1 MQSTAPFRAA
11 FGPFKL
17 DLSTGELRKHGIAI
31 RLQEQPFQLL
41 KALIERQGE
50 VVTKEQLREALWT
63 KDVFVDFDHGLN
75 SALTKLRAALGDSAE
90 VPRYIET
97 VSRRGYRFI
106 GQLEKQAIKKTR
118 GRIMLAVLPFE
129 NLSDDPDQEF
139 FSDGMTEE
147 MITQLSRLD
156 PANLGVIARTSSML
170 YKKTDKNAHQI
181 GLELKVD
188 YVLEGSIRR
197 SSERVRITAQ
207 LIETL
212 DQSHIWGER
221 YDRTF
226 EDILKLQT
234 EAAEQIARSLAIE
247 LLPEFNRILMGS
259 YKTDPET
266 FDNYLRGRYHWN
278 KRIEE
283 GFTKAL
289 QYFYKVVEKDP
300 NYAPAYAG
308 IADTYNIFA
317 LYGSVPARD
326 AYQRA
331 KAAAIKA
338 LEIDDRLAEAHTS
351 LGWARIQ
358 HDWDAAAAE
367 VEHLRALELNPNYAT
382 GHHWYALFL
391 AEVSRFEEAITEINR
406 ALELDPFSRALNA
419 HKGWILYFARRFGD
433 ARLQLEKTVQM
444 DSSFALAVYFL
455 GLTLEQ
461 VGRYPEAIATLRRAV
476 ELSGGHPGGL
486 CGLSHAYAISGDK
499 QQASAVK
506 DELLE
511 MAKQRHVSPYF
522 IAVAFAGIGDNN
534 RAFDYLEQ
542 SFQERSGWMVHLA
555 IEPQLDSLRSDPR
568 FGVLMRRVGLYETTT
583 ARPLALTV
591 GTASEDTKPAGG
603 VAATPSN
610 SEPALASQEI
620 QASSIPSSTSL
631 PKTGLDETEEFEFVR
646 DSDQSLLARLLAR
659 RGLLAAVIVL
669 VLISTGTGIWKYHVK
684 QSTSSVRKIRM
695 AVLPLENLS
704 GDPSQIPFAQGMTE
718 ELITELGRLNP
729 QHLGV
734 IARTTAVHY
743 ADRNI
748 SQIRNDLNADYVI
761 EGGILH
767 AQDDR
772 VRITINLIQ
781 TKDETHVWA
790 ESYEENARDSI
801 GLQRR
806 VAVTIARAVAVNV
819 QLGPLSRSL
828 EVNSEAYD
836 AFFRGRYFWNK
847 RGPDAVERS
856 IHYFQEAIQKD
867 PNYARPY
874 AGLADAF
881 ALLGSTQSGALPP
894 DVAFPKAKQAALRSI
909 ELDPDLAEPHASLG
923 YIKLVYERDS
933 KGAKEEF
940 SRALELDPNYVTA
953 RQWFGQY
960 YLVTGDVPRAIR
972 SVQEAHDLEPASLPV
987 NIALAEAYY
996 FARDFDRAID
1006 QSRKALEL
1014 DPNSALAHFNLGRAY
1029 EMKGMHIEALAEFE
1043 NAQKITPSPATLVPI
1058 GYTMGRAGRKKEA
1071 EQMVAQLNAMS
1082 RQQYVPAI
1090 SFAMIYAGMDDKD
1103 QAFAALE
1110 RAKSEHC
1117 DYIGFLALEPMA
1129 DPFRGDPR
1137 FEKIIH

>member
-1 MQSTAPFRAA
+1 MQSTAPFRAS
-11 FGPFKL
+11 FGPFEL
-17 DLSTGELRKHGIAI
+17 DLSTGELRKHGIAV

-41 KALIERQGE
+41 KALIQRPGE
-50 VVTKEQLREALWT
+50 VVTKEQLREILWP

-75 SALTKLRAALGDSAE
+75 SALTKLRATLADTAE

-97 VSRRGYRFI
+97 VSRRGYRFV
-106 GQLEKQAIKKTR
+106 GQLEKRAIKTTR
-118 GRIMLAVLPFE
+118 GRTMLAVLPFE
-129 NLSDDPDQEF
+129 NLSDGPDQEF

-188 YVLEGSIRR
+188 YILEGSIRR

-207 LIETL
+207 LIQTS
-212 DQSHIWGER
+212 DQSHIWGEG

-247 LLPEFNRILMGS
+247 LLPDFNRVLMYS
-259 YKTDPET
+259 HKTDPET

-317 LYGSVPARD
+317 LYGSVPARE

-338 LEIDDRLAEAHTS
+338 LEIDNRLAEAHTS

-358 HDWDAAAAE
+358 HDWDGGAAE
-367 VEHLRALELNPNYAT
+367 MEHLRALELNPNYAT

-391 AEVSRFEEAITEINR
+391 AEVSRFEEAIREVDR

-419 HKGWILYFARRFGD
+419 HKGWILYFARRFEE

-461 VGRYPEAIATLRRAV
+461 LGRYPEAIAALHRSV
-476 ELSGGHPGGL
+476 ELSAGHPGGL
-486 CGLSHAYAISGDK
+486 CGLSHAYALSGDN
-499 QQASAVK
+499 QQASVVK

-511 MAKQRHVSPYF
+511 MAKRRHVSPYF
-522 IAVAFAGIGDNN
+522 IAVAFAGIGDND

-568 FGVLMRRVGLYETTT
+568 FGALVRRVGLSETTT
-583 ARPLALTV
+583 VRPLAFTV
-591 GTASEDTKPAGG
+591 GTVSGDTKPAG
-603 VAATPSN
+603 AIATEKPSN
-610 SEPALASQEI
+610 SGPGVASRQI
-620 QASSIPSSTSL
+620 QASSIPSPTSL
-631 PKTGLDETEEFEFVR
+631 PETGPDETEEFELAR
-646 DSDQSLLARLLAR
+646 DSDHSLLAGLLAH
-659 RGLLAAVIVL
+659 RGLVAAVIVL
-669 VLISTGTGIWKYHVK
+669 VLITAGIWKYHGK
-684 QSTSSVRKIRM
+684 QSFSSVGKIRI
-695 AVLPLENLS
+695 AVLPLKNLS
-704 GDPSQIPFAQGMTE
+704 GEASQIPFTQGMTE

-729 QHLGV
+729 RHLGV
-734 IARTTAVHY
+734 IARTTAVQY

-790 ESYEENARDSI
+790 ESYEDNAKDSI

-806 VAVTIARAVAVNV
+806 VAVAIAREVNV
-819 QLGPLSRSL
+819 KLGPLRRPV
-828 EVNSEAYD
+828 EVNPEAYD

-856 IHYFQEAIQKD
+856 IHYFQEAIQRD
-867 PNYARPY
+867 PKYARPY

-940 SRALELDPNYVTA
+940 SRALDLDPNYVTA

-960 YLVTGDVPRAIR
+960 YLVTGELQQAIR

-987 NIALAEAYY
+987 NIALAEVYY

-1014 DPNSALAHFNLGRAY
+1014 DPNSTLAYFNLGRAY
-1029 EMKGMHIEALAEFE
+1029 EMKGMHIEALAAFE
-1043 NAQKITPSPATLVPI
+1043 NAQKITASPATLVPI
-1058 GYTMGRAGRKKEA
+1058 GYTLGRAGRKKEA
-1071 EQMVAQLNAMS
+1071 EQVLVQLNAMS
-1082 RQQYVPAI
+1082 RRQYVPAI
-1090 SFAMIYAGMDDKD
+1090 CFAMIYAGMDDKD
-1103 QAFAALE
+1103 QTFAALE
-1110 RAKSEHC
+1110 RAKFEHC
-1117 DYIGFLALEPMA
+1117 DYIGFLPLEPMA

-1137 FEKIIH
+1137 FEKIIR

>member
-11 FGPFKL
+11 FGPFEL

-41 KALIERQGE
+41 KALIECPGE
-50 VVTKEQLREALWT
+50 VVTKEQLREILWP

-75 SALTKLRAALGDSAE
+75 SALTKLRAALGDAAE

-97 VSRRGYRFI
+97 VSRRGYRFV
-106 GQLEKQAIKKTR
+106 GQLEK
-118 GRIMLAVLPFE
+118 
-129 NLSDDPDQEF
+129 
-139 FSDGMTEE
+139 
-147 MITQLSRLD
+147 
-156 PANLGVIARTSSML
+156 
-170 YKKTDKNAHQI
+170 
-181 GLELKVD
+181 
-188 YVLEGSIRR
+188 
-197 SSERVRITAQ
+197 
-207 LIETL
+207 
-212 DQSHIWGER
+212 
-221 YDRTF
+221 
-226 EDILKLQT
+226 
-234 EAAEQIARSLAIE
+234 
-247 LLPEFNRILMGS
+247 
-259 YKTDPET
+259 
-266 FDNYLRGRYHWN
+266 
-278 KRIEE
+278 
-283 GFTKAL
+283 
-289 QYFYKVVEKDP
+289 
-300 NYAPAYAG
+300 
-308 IADTYNIFA
+308 
-317 LYGSVPARD
+317 
-326 AYQRA
+326 
-331 KAAAIKA
+331 
-338 LEIDDRLAEAHTS
+338 
-351 LGWARIQ
+351 
-358 HDWDAAAAE
+358 
-367 VEHLRALELNPNYAT
+367 
-382 GHHWYALFL
+382 
-391 AEVSRFEEAITEINR
+391 
-406 ALELDPFSRALNA
+406 
-419 HKGWILYFARRFGD
+419 
-433 ARLQLEKTVQM
+433 
-444 DSSFALAVYFL
+444 
-455 GLTLEQ
+455 
-461 VGRYPEAIATLRRAV
+461 
-476 ELSGGHPGGL
+476 
-486 CGLSHAYAISGDK
+486 
-499 QQASAVK
+499 
-506 DELLE
+506 
-511 MAKQRHVSPYF
+511 
-522 IAVAFAGIGDNN
+522 
-534 RAFDYLEQ
+534 
-542 SFQERSGWMVHLA
+542 
-555 IEPQLDSLRSDPR
+555 
-568 FGVLMRRVGLYETTT
+568 
-583 ARPLALTV
+583 
-591 GTASEDTKPAGG
+591 PAGG
-603 VAATPSN
+603 FAASKPSN
-610 SEPALASQEI
+610 SEPGVASRQI
-620 QASSIPSSTSL
+620 QASSIPSSASWPATS
-631 PKTGLDETEEFEFVR
+631 PSKTEEFEFVR

-659 RGLLAAVIVL
+659 RTLLAAVIVL
-669 VLISTGTGIWKYHVK
+669 GLISAGLWKYYVK
-684 QSTSSVRKIRM
+684 QSVSSVVKIRI

-704 GDPSQIPFAQGMTE
+704 GDASQIPFAQGMTE
-718 ELITELGRLNP
+718 ELITELSRLNP

-748 SQIRNDLNADYVI
+748 SQIRDDLNVDYVI

-806 VAVTIARAVAVNV
+806 VAVAIAREVNV
-819 QLGPLSRSL
+819 QLRPLRRSL
-828 EVNSEAYD
+828 EVNSEAHD

-960 YLVTGDVPRAIR
+960 YLVTGNVEQAIR

-996 FARDFDRAID
+996 FARDFDRAIG

-1014 DPNSALAHFNLGRAY
+1014 DPNSALAYFNLGRAY
-1029 EMKGMHIEALAEFE
+1029 EMKGMHTEALAEFE
-1043 NAQKITPSPATLVPI
+1043 NAQKITASPATLVPI
-1058 GYTMGRAGRKKEA
+1058 GYTLGRAGRKKEA
-1071 EQMVAQLNAMS
+1071 EQVLVQLNAMS
-1082 RQQYVPAI
+1082 RRQYVPAI
-1090 SFAMIYAGMDDKD
+1090 CFAMIYAGMDDKER
-1103 QAFAALE
+1103 AFAALE

-1137 FEKIIH
+1137 FGKIIR